1 MFLRVAGAQLNL
13 TVGAL
18 EANTDRILE
27 AMAWAEESE
36 ADVLLLPELAITGYP
51 PEDLL
56 LRSGFMEQAK
66 DMVERLAAASGRCT
80 TVVGFPRRLDAIEAE
95 HDSRGRSAAN
105 AAAILRGGEVVEVY
119 DKVLLPNYAVF
130 DENRYFVAGEH
141 PDLLID
147 VAGVR
152 AGVSVCEDIWRED
165 GPRAPR
171 PTSVRASC

>member
-18 EANTDRILE
+18 EENTGRILE
-27 AMAWAEESE
+27 AMDWAEDAE
-36 ADVLLLPELAITGYP
+36 ADVLLLPELAVTGYP

-56 LRSGFMEQAK
+56 LRSGFLEQARA
-66 DMVERLAAASGRCT
+66 MIERLAEASERCT
-80 TVVGFPRRLDAIEAE
+80 TVVGFPRRLDSAEAE
-95 HDSRGRSAAN
+95 HDSRGRTAAN
-105 AAAILRGGEVVEVY
+105 AAAVLREGAVVAVY